1 MRLRRNARDETLELK
16 ETLKCMSLNKEAL
29 GGADERVKFYTGLPS
44 YVILMAVFNFVS
56 AHIPESCRL
65 NSLTNFQQ
73 FLMVLMKLC
82 LNLFD
87 KDLAYRF
94 GVSQSTV
101 SKYFKKWIEIM
112 FIPLQP
118 LVKWSGQVE
127 LQLTMPAVFRKQF
140 T

>member
-1 MRLRRNARDETLELK
+1 MTDTIFDALEEECYRLRDENLELK
-16 ETLKCMSLNKEAL
+16 NSQSMSLNKEAL
-29 GGADERVKFYTGLPS
+29 DGADERVKFYTGLPS

-56 AHIPESCRL
+56 AHIPESCSL

-73 FLMVLMKLC
+73 FLMVLMKLR

-101 SKYFKKWIEIM
+101 SRYFKKWIEIM
-112 FIPLQP
+112 FIHFQP
-118 LVKWSGQVE
+118 LVKWPG
-127 LQLTMPAVFRKQF
+127 
-140 T
+140 